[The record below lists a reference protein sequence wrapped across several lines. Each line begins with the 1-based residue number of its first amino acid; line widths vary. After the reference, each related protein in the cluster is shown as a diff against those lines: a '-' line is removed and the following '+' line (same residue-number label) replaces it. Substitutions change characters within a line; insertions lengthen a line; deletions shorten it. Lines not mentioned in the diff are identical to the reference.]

1 MVRLGNDATLVDLD
15 GEQHVIPI
23 GAAALTTHELVSD
36 PPRPEE
42 LTNAIGSVVDHL
54 DDMLR
59 VLPAAGDADAVV
71 IAGDLATVIA
81 AVEFGG
87 VAPLPFALQRAAA
100 EDLFRTVATE
110 SSVERAL
117 NPGLPAEA
125 VDTIVAACCIV
136 VALMRH
142 LHLHTV
148 HLDRDVADQRDLD
161 TELAD
166 GNGARQ

>member
-1 MVRLGNDATLVDLD
+1 VNALLIRLGDDETLVDLD
-15 GEQHVIPI
+15 GDRHVIPL
-23 GAAALTTHELVSD
+23 GAITLGTNELVSD

-59 VLPAAGDADAVV
+59 ALPRAVDADEVGIV
-71 IAGDLATVIA
+71 GEMATILA

-87 VAPLPFALQRAAA
+87 DVQLPFALQRDAA

-117 NPGLPAEA
+117 NPGLPAAA

-142 LHLHTV
+142 LHLDAV
-148 HLDRDVADQRDLD
+148 LLDRATVAVDHGGRP
-161 TELAD
+161 
-166 GNGARQ
+166 

>member
-1 MVRLGNDATLVDLD
+1 VNAVTVRLGDDATCVDLD
-15 GEQHVIPI
+15 GRRHVIPL
-23 GAAALTTHELVSD
+23 GAVSLSDSVLVSD

-42 LTNAIGSVVDHL
+42 LTNAIGAVVDHL

-59 VLPAAGDADAVV
+59 ALPGAGDADEVGIFGGYAE
-71 IAGDLATVIA
+71 VIA

-87 VAPLPFALQRAAA
+87 DPPLPFQLGRAAA
-100 EDLFRTVATE
+100 EDVFRTVATE
-110 SSVERAL
+110 SSVDRAR

-142 LHLHTV
+142 LK
-148 HLDRDVADQRDLD
+148 LDAVDLGR
-161 TELAD
+161 LA
-166 GNGARQ
+166 

>member
-1 MVRLGNDATLVDLD
+1 MNAVRVRLGDDATEFDVD
-15 GEQHVIPI
+15 GQRHVIPL
-23 GAAALTTHELVSD
+23 GAATLASSELVSD

-42 LTNAIGSVVDHL
+42 LTNALGAVVDHL

-59 VLPAAGDADAVV
+59 ALPSAVEADAVGIV
-71 IAGDLATVIA
+71 GDLATVIA

-87 VAPLPFALQRAAA
+87 APPLPFRLDRAAA
-100 EDLFRTVATE
+100 EDVFRTVATE
-110 SSVERAL
+110 SSTERAL

-142 LHLHTV
+142 LHLDQV
-148 HLDRDVADQRDLD
+148 DVDSDVERDRGLRS
-161 TELAD
+161 
-166 GNGARQ
+166 

>member
-1 MVRLGNDATLVDLD
+1 VNALLIRLGDEETTVELD
-15 GEQHVIPI
+15 GERHVIPL
-23 GAAALTTHELVSD
+23 GAVTLGVNEFASD

-42 LTNAIGSVVDHL
+42 LTNAIGAVVDHL

-59 VLPAAGDADAVV
+59 ALPHAADADEVDIV
-71 IAGDLATVIA
+71 GEMATVIA

-87 VAPLPFALQRAAA
+87 DPTLPFALRRDAA

-117 NPGLPAEA
+117 NPGLPTEA
-125 VDTIVAACCIV
+125 VDTIVAACSIV

-142 LHLHTV
+142 LHLHEVELDTDLA
-148 HLDRDVADQRDLD
+148 LDR
-161 TELAD
+161 
-166 GNGARQ
+166 GGPG